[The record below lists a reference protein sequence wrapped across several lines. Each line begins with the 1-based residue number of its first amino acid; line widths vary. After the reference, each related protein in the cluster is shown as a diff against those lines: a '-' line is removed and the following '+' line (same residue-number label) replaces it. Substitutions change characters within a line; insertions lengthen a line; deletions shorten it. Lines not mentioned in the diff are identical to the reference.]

1 VSWLKNARSPP
12 SASAI
17 CTTCFRGP
25 PSFPYSDRTYI
36 MKDFIPFFI
45 KRLGTT
51 AILLVII
58 SMIIFGVCQLM
69 PGDAVDIMLGGIALQ
84 SLGETTIEELR
95 KELGLNLPFYH
106 QYYNWAVGVLHGDL
120 GTSYIMK
127 APIAPL
133 VISRLKT
140 SLLLAVP
147 ASLMM
152 IVFGLALGIFSAVK
166 EKTWIDH
173 GISFVSLSMLSV
185 PAFLTGTLFIYIF
198 SVKLG
203 WIPAAYNALDIEG
216 MSMFKILGSYFGI
229 LIFPSLT
236 LAFESIAYVNR
247 QTRASMI
254 EELKTNYVRT
264 AVLKGK
270 GVPPRNVV
278 LHHALRNGLLP
289 AITVMAFNVG
299 QIIAGTVI
307 IEVVFSYPGIGNL
320 MIMAIKFRDVPLIL
334 ATMIVISSAYV
345 LANLVADILYTQL
358 NPRIKYA

>member
-1 VSWLKNARSPP
+1 
-12 SASAI
+12 
-17 CTTCFRGP
+17 
-25 PSFPYSDRTYI
+25 
-36 MKDFIPFFI
+36 MKDFIPFII
-45 KRLGTT
+45 KRLGAT
-51 AILLVII
+51 VITLIAI

-69 PGDAVDIMLGGIALQ
+69 PGDAVDMMLGGIALQ
-84 SLGETTIEELR
+84 SLGETTIDELR
-95 KELGLNLPFYH
+95 KELGLHLPVYQ
-106 QYYNWAVGVLHGDL
+106 QYFNWAVGLLHGDL

-133 VISRLKT
+133 VIDRLKT
-140 SLLLAVP
+140 SLLLAFP

-152 IVFGLALGIFSAVK
+152 IVFGLSLGILSAVK
-166 EKTWIDH
+166 EKTWIDQ

-185 PAFLTGTLFIYIF
+185 PAFLTGSLFIYIF
-198 SVKLG
+198 SVKLN
-203 WIPAAYNALDIEG
+203 WIPAAFNALDMDG
-216 MSMFKILGSYFGI
+216 MGMFKILASYFGI
-229 LIFPSLT
+229 LLFPSLT

-264 AVLKGK
+264 AVLKG
-270 GVPPRNVV
+270 VPPRDVV

-289 AITVMAFNVG
+289 AITVIAFNIG

-320 MIMAIKFRDVPLIL
+320 MIMALKFRDVPLIM

-345 LANLVADILYTQL
+345 FANIAADILYTQL

>member
-1 VSWLKNARSPP
+1 
-12 SASAI
+12 
-17 CTTCFRGP
+17 
-25 PSFPYSDRTYI
+25 
-36 MKDFIPFFI
+36 MKDFIPFII
-45 KRLGTT
+45 KRLGIT
-51 AILLVII
+51 AVTLVII
-58 SMIIFGVCQLM
+58 SMVIFGVCQLM

-84 SLGETTIEELR
+84 SLGDTTIEELR
-95 KELGLNLPFYH
+95 KELGLNLPIYQ
-106 QYYNWAVGVLHGDL
+106 QYFNWAKGLLLHGDL
-120 GTSYIMK
+120 GTSYVMK

-152 IVFGLALGIFSAVK
+152 IVCGLALGIFSAVK

-173 GISFVSLSMLSV
+173 SISFVSLSMLSV
-185 PAFLTGTLFIYIF
+185 PAFLTGSLFIYIF
-198 SVKLG
+198 SVKLN
-203 WIPAAYNALDIEG
+203 WIPAAFNAIDMEG
-216 MSMFKILGSYFGI
+216 IGFFKLIGSYFGI

-264 AVLKGK
+264 AVLKG
-270 GVPPRNVV
+270 VPPKSVV
-278 LHHALRNGLLP
+278 MHHALRNGLLP
-289 AITVMAFNVG
+289 AVTVIAFMVG

-307 IEVVFSYPGIGNL
+307 IEVVFSYPGIGAL
-320 MIMAIKFRDVPLIL
+320 MLDAIKFRDVPLIL
-334 ATMIVISSAYV
+334 ATMVVISSAYV
-345 LANLVADILYTQL
+345 FANLAADILYTQL

>member
-1 VSWLKNARSPP
+1 MN
-12 SASAI
+12 
-17 CTTCFRGP
+17 
-25 PSFPYSDRTYI
+25 
-36 MKDFIPFFI
+36 DFIPFII
-45 KRLGTT
+45 KRLGAT
-51 AILLVII
+51 AITLVTI

-84 SLGETTIEELR
+84 SLGETTIEEVR
-95 KELGLNLPFYH
+95 KELGLNLPVYH
-106 QYYNWAVGVLHGDL
+106 QYYNWAVGILHGDL
-120 GTSYIMK
+120 GNSYVMK

-152 IVFGLALGIFSAVK
+152 IVFGLSLGIISAVK
-166 EKTWIDH
+166 EKTWVDQA
-173 GISFVSLSMLSV
+173 ISLASLSMLSV
-185 PAFLTGTLFIYIF
+185 PSFLTGSLFIYIF
-198 SVKLG
+198 SVKLN
-203 WIPAAYNALDIEG
+203 WIPAAFNALDMEG
-216 MSMFKILGSYFGI
+216 MGTLKMLGSYFGI
-229 LIFPSLT
+229 LLFPSLT

-264 AVLKGK
+264 AVLKG
-270 GVPPRNVV
+270 VHPRDVV

-289 AITVMAFNVG
+289 AITVIAFNIG

-320 MIMAIKFRDVPLIL
+320 MIMALKF
-334 ATMIVISSAYV
+334 ISSPMIYPFIVKNTPV
-345 LANLVADILYTQL
+345 LIHSQS
-358 NPRIKYA
+358 

>member
-1 VSWLKNARSPP
+1 MRNARLPP
-12 SASAI
+12 FNK
-17 CTTCFRGP
+17 CCPQTCFRRL
-25 PSFPYSDRTYI
+25 PSFLYSGRAHS
-36 MKDFIPFFI
+36 MKDFISFFI
-45 KRLGTT
+45 KRLGAT

-58 SMIIFGVCQLM
+58 SMIIFGICKLM
-69 PGDAVDIMLGGIALQ
+69 PGDAVDMMLGGISLQ
-84 SLGETTIEELR
+84 SLGQTTVSQLR
-95 KELGLNLPFYH
+95 EELGLNLPVYH
-106 QYYNWAVGVLHGDL
+106 QYYNWAVGILHGDL

-133 VISRLKT
+133 VISRLKH

-152 IVFGLALGIFSAVK
+152 IIFGLSLGILSAVK
-166 EKTWIDH
+166 EKTWIDQ
-173 GISFVSLSMLSV
+173 GISYTSLSMLSV

-198 SVKLG
+198 SVKLD
-203 WIPAAYNALDIEG
+203 WIPAAYNILDIEG
-216 MSMFKILGSYFGI
+216 MSIFKVLGSYFGI

-236 LAFESIAYVNR
+236 LAFESIAYVGR

-264 AVLKGK
+264 AVLKG
-270 GVPPRNVV
+270 VPPRDVV

-289 AITVMAFNVG
+289 AITVIAFNVG
-299 QIIAGTVI
+299 QIIAGTVV

-320 MIMAIKFRDVPLIL
+320 MIMAIKYRDVPLIL

-345 LANLVADILYTQL
+345 FANFAADILYTQL